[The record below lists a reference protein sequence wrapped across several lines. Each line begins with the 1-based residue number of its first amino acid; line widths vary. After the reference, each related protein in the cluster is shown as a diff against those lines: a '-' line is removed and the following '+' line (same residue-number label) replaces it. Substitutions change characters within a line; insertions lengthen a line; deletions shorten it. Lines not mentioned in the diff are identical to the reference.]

1 MEWHEG
7 DGHGEPGA
15 DAAAGTATAGKA
27 PSHGAAA
34 RDTAVGAVGAGSA
47 APARVVLD
55 ISAAQ
60 ASGRLIGKPVWFEF
74 VQDSISHVAFGQ
86 ITSVCAMAAPASGP
100 HMRGAGAGAD
110 EHVAPCPH
118 RGATM
123 TIGAVLAKDGQGFRA
138 SFLGTLPATGTPVYE
153 VSDALA
159 CRIVEPSPC
168 VSYVGRFYGATARF
182 PVLLPPLAAPG
193 RPGDWPYKTGIYGAV
208 GSGKAELART
218 LIGSLAESP
227 GMSILVLDPDGS
239 FAGGGG
245 GGGGGTGGPL
255 QEACKRA
262 GKRFLSYGVGDLV
275 LDRWDLFYEVLRE
288 SDMLKTLLP
297 DESRRDVL
305 MGMVR
310 AQFRTGG
317 RHKMAS
323 LSGRDAFD
331 SMMALLESEECQE
344 EIYPAERHVRS
355 MFARRV
361 AGWRSKA
368 YETHWL
374 PLSRLFST
382 EGRKRVSGVVRN
394 ACEQGK
400 KRPVMVMDLSK
411 PTVPDG
417 LLWNDGVRAIVARR
431 IIREV
436 AAEGENRYGN
446 GGRLD
451 MLAVLCGAE
460 GMAPRYAPADP
471 RLARLRDAVV
481 GAVRSSDEY
490 GLSFMF
496 IASTLA
502 GLHPALY
509 GGNRMSFC
517 GAGLVSEAEE
527 RAMSGILPAGFARV
541 YRALVRRGMPHGAAA
556 EGAAAEGAR
565 GGAAHP
571 FMSAGRA
578 SPLSATEDP
587 AFFTTAAPA

>member
-1 MEWHEG
+1 MEWRGSDRH
-7 DGHGEPGA
+7 DEPDAGA
-15 DAAAGTATAGKA
+15 VAGTAAVGKA
-27 PSHGAAA
+27 LGHGAAA
-34 RDTAVGAVGAGSA
+34 QDTEVGAVGAGSA
-47 APARVVLD
+47 APAHVVLD

-60 ASGRLIGKPVWFEF
+60 ASSRLIGKPVWFEF
-74 VQDSISHVAFGQ
+74 VQDSIPHVAFGQ
-86 ITSVCAMAAPASGP
+86 ITSVYAMAAPASGS
-100 HMRGAGAGAD
+100 HMRGAGAGAG
-110 EHVAPCPH
+110 EPAAPCPH
-118 RGATM
+118 RGAV
-123 TIGAVLAKDGQGFRA
+123 TIGAVLAKDGPGFRA

-153 VSDALA
+153 ASDALA
-159 CRIVEPSPC
+159 CRIAERSPC
-168 VSYVGRFYGATARF
+168 VSYVGRFYGAAARF
-182 PVLLPPLAAPG
+182 PVSLPPLAAPD
-193 RPGDWPYKTGIYGAV
+193 RPGYWPYKMGIYGAK
-208 GSGKAELART
+208 GSGKAALART
-218 LIGSLAESP
+218 LIGGLAESP
-227 GMSILVLDPDGS
+227 GMSILVLDQDGS
-239 FAGGGG
+239 FAGGV
-245 GGGGGTGGPL
+245 GPL

-317 RHKMAS
+317 KHTMAR
-323 LSGRDAFD
+323 LSDREAFD
-331 SMMALLESEECQE
+331 SMMSLLESKECQE
-344 EIYPAERHVRS
+344 EIYPTERHVRT

-368 YETHWL
+368 YEAHWL

-400 KRPVMVMDLSK
+400 KRPVMVMNLSK

-436 AAEGENRYGN
+436 AAEGEDRYGN

-460 GMAPRYAPADP
+460 EMAPRCAPADP

-481 GAVRSSDEY
+481 DAVRSSGEY

-496 IASTLA
+496 IAGTLA

-509 GGNRMSFC
+509 SGNRMSFC
-517 GAGLVSEAEE
+517 GAGLVSEAEVS
-527 RAMSGILPAGFARV
+527 AMSGILPAGFAPA

-556 EGAAAEGAR
+556 EG
-565 GGAAHP
+565 GAAHP
-571 FMSAGRA
+571 FMSTGRA

>member
-1 MEWHEG
+1 M
-7 DGHGEPGA
+7 
-15 DAAAGTATAGKA
+15 
-27 PSHGAAA
+27 
-34 RDTAVGAVGAGSA
+34 
-47 APARVVLD
+47 LD
-55 ISAAQ
+55 INAAQ
-60 ASGRLIGKPVWFEF
+60 ASSRLIGKPVWFEF
-74 VQDSISHVAFGQ
+74 VQDSIPHVAFGQ
-86 ITSVCAMAAPASGP
+86 ITSVYATAAPASGS

-110 EHVAPCPH
+110 EPAAPCPH
-118 RGATM
+118 RGAV
-123 TIGAVLAKDGQGFRA
+123 TIGTVLAKDGPGFSA

-153 VSDALA
+153 ASDALA
-159 CRIVEPSPC
+159 CRIAESSPC
-168 VSYVGRFYGATARF
+168 VSYVGRFYGAAARF
-182 PVLLPPLAAPG
+182 PVSLPPLAAPD
-193 RPGDWPYKTGIYGAV
+193 RPGYWPYKMGIYGAR
-208 GSGKAELART
+208 GSGKAALART
-218 LIGSLAESP
+218 LIGGLAESP
-227 GMSILVLDPDGS
+227 GMSILVLDQDGS
-239 FAGGGG
+239 FAGGV
-245 GGGGGTGGPL
+245 GPL

-317 RHKMAS
+317 KHTMAR
-323 LSGRDAFD
+323 LSDREAFD
-331 SMMALLESEECQE
+331 SMMSLLESKECQE
-344 EIYPAERHVRS
+344 EIYPTERHVRT

-368 YETHWL
+368 YEAHWL

-394 ACEQGK
+394 ACEHGK
-400 KRPVMVMDLSK
+400 KRPVMVMNLSK

-436 AAEGENRYGN
+436 AAEGEDRYGN

-460 GMAPRYAPADP
+460 EMAPRCAPADP

-481 GAVRSSDEY
+481 DAVRSSGEY

-496 IASTLA
+496 IAGTLA

-509 GGNRMSFC
+509 SGNRMSFC
-517 GAGLVSEAEE
+517 GAGLVSEAEVS
-527 RAMSGILPAGFARV
+527 AMSGILPAGFAPA

-556 EGAAAEGAR
+556 EG
-565 GGAAHP
+565 GAAHP
-571 FMSAGRA
+571 FMSTGRA